1 MWERVRKGRKRR
13 EKRERDLA
21 MSTPRKQLI
30 ETRLLTQEDCTKLSP
45 KLAWWS
51 KNRNR
56 EHGWYVSVEKI
67 PPGNTNKN
75 LETAWERGAFANGK
89 MLCPGNESKQLQ
101 RYKMYNLLYVTE
113 SSGKTG
119 ERQEGWIM
127 GTRNTGF
134 RGWAIGARSFTIV
147 QCRGRKRY
155 KKTTLILNFAQLT
168 PIIDVIKDVHL

>member
-1 MWERVRKGRKRR
+1 MCEKELEEERERR

-21 MSTPRKQLI
+21 MLTPRKQLI
-30 ETRLLTQEDCTKLSP
+30 ETRMLTQEDCTKLSP
-45 KLAWWS
+45 KLEWWS

-75 LETAWERGAFANGK
+75 LETAWERGACANGK
-89 MLCPGNESKQLQ
+89 MQCPESKQLQ
-101 RYKMYNLLYVTE
+101 RYKMYNVLYVTE

-127 GTRNTGF
+127 GRRNTGF

-147 QCRGRKRY
+147 QCKGRKRY
-155 KKTTLILNFAQLT
+155 KKTIFNLNFAQLT